1 MANRIANQ
9 TARGGPLRYPRTPRE
24 RFSLYCLSRVMSD
37 PKELRARAT
46 RLFALALAAREQGMD
61 AYANEVTKL
70 ASDALAEA
78 EKIEQHDAD

>member
-9 TARGGPLRYPRTPRE
+9 TARGGRLGYPRTPRE
-24 RFSLYCLSRVMSD
+24 RSSPYCLSRVMSD

-78 EKIEQHDAD
+78 EEIEQHDAD